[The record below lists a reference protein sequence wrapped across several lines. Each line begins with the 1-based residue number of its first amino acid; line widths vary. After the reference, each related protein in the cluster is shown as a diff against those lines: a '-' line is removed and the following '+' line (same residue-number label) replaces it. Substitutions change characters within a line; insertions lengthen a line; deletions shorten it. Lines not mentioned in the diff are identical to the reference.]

1 MGPLQL
7 ANWREI
13 NRLFCGL
20 VWIVAV
26 VLAVVIIGHLA
37 GATSAC
43 ASKASAR
50 GASAC
55 AVSASSVRVLRR

>member
-1 MGPLQL
+1 MSPLML

-13 NRLFCGL
+13 NRLFCVL
-20 VWIVAV
+20 MWIAAVLLV
-26 VLAVVIIGHLA
+26 VLIIGHVA

-43 ASKASAR
+43 ASKRTAR

-55 AVSASSVRVLRR
+55 APAPGVVRALR